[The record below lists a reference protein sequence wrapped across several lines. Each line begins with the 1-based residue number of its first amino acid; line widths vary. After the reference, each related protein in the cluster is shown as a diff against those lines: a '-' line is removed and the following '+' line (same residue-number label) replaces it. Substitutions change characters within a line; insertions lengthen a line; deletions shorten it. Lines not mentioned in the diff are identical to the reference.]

1 VVAGK
6 KELLVSLKFVLKLS
20 VFLVLVV
27 ITSMNIMAQDD
38 QPTSVV
44 IPGTIQS
51 KLGCPGDWLP
61 DCDKT
66 ALTYS
71 DKDQLWEATFDLSAG
86 SYEYKAALNG
96 TWDVNY
102 GLNAEAGGKNIPLV
116 LSEDTSVT
124 FIYSNETHWVTD
136 SVNSLIANVPGS
148 YQDEIGCPGDWQPD
162 CLRTLLQDPDGDGIY
177 TYTTSAIPAGDYEA
191 KVAVNGTWDVNY
203 GEDGAPGGANI
214 SFSVPGDKT
223 QAVFSFDSSTHIM
236 TITAGNSAPQVGNL
250 KQAQGQWVDQD
261 TIAWKIAGSDSA
273 LYRLFYSS
281 TAGLKLTDKG
291 VVGYDGFLKL
301 NVDANGLSDEILAKM
316 PQLAGYTALKLDAG
330 DVDKIPAILR
340 DLIAVAAF
348 DSGAFVDATAMQI
361 PGVLDALYHYD
372 GDLGVTFADSVPT
385 IRVWAPTAQNVRLHL
400 FDDSSAA
407 TEPDVQDMTEDTTT
421 GVWSISGAKDWY
433 GKYYVFEVTVYAPS
447 TGNMVVN
454 LVTDPYSV
462 SLSTNSERSQI
473 IDLSDPTLMPQGW
486 ETVAKPPLAAPE
498 DSVIYE
504 LHVRDFSAYDESVLA
519 ENRGRFTA
527 FTEANSNGMQHLKA
541 LADAGL
547 THVHLLPVFD
557 IATINENADERQEAD
572 RAALEA
578 MPPDSDQQQA
588 LVGQTK
594 DVDGYNWGYDPLH
607 YTVPEGSY
615 STNPDGIQRILE
627 FREMVQALNETG
639 LRVVMDV
646 VYNHTAASG
655 EDANSV
661 LDRIVPGYYQRLD
674 DKGRVENSTCCS
686 NTATEHFMMEKLM
699 LDSLRTWA
707 TQYKVDGFRF
717 DLMGHHMLS
726 NMNDVTT
733 MLHSL
738 TPDKDGVD
746 GATIYVYGEGWDF
759 GEVANNARGIN
770 ATQLN
775 IGGSGIGVFNDRVRD
790 SIRGG
795 SPFGD
800 LQKQGFIDG
809 LFYDPNELE
818 ARSVDEQRQ
827 ELNLFADRIRVN
839 LAGNLRDY
847 TFEDTNGDTV
857 KGSQIDYNG
866 SPTGYTLDP
875 QENISYASAHD
886 NETLFDVIQAKAP
899 LSATIQ
905 DRARMQQMSLS
916 LIMLSQG
923 IPFFQAGDELLRS
936 KSGDKNSY
944 NSGDW
949 FNTLDFTY
957 KSDGWGRGLALAGDN
972 QANWPIWQPL
982 LANPALMPTQQVI
995 MDTSAY
1001 FEDLLKIRKS
1011 SPLFR
1016 LQTADQVTNILSF
1029 ANTGKDQIPGLVV
1042 MVLDD
1047 PVSDD
1052 LDPEYAQIVVLFNA
1066 NTQAQNITLD
1076 AAKGLSFSLHPVQ
1089 ADGSDAV
1096 VKRALFD
1103 DDGGTFTVPGR
1114 TTAVFV
1120 LNDPIVN

>member
-1 VVAGK
+1 M
-6 KELLVSLKFVLKLS
+6 
-20 VFLVLVV
+20 
-27 ITSMNIMAQDD
+27 TSIGISAQAD
-38 QPTSVV
+38 QPTRVV

-51 KLGCPGDWLP
+51 KLGCPGDWQP

-71 DKDQLWEATFDLSAG
+71 DKDQLWEATFDLPAG
-86 SYEYKAALNG
+86 SYEYKVALNG

-102 GLNAEAGGKNIPLV
+102 GLHAEAGGKNIPLV
-116 LSEDTSVT
+116 LDKDTSVK
-124 FIYSNETHWVTD
+124 FIYSDETHWVTD

-148 YQDEIGCPGDWQPD
+148 YQSEIGCSGDWQPD

-177 TYTTSAIPAGDYEA
+177 TYPTTAIPAGDYEA

-203 GEDGAPGGANI
+203 GDGGAPGGANI
-214 SFSVPGDKT
+214 SFNVPADKT
-223 QAVFSFDSSTHIM
+223 PMVFSFDSSTHVM
-236 TITAGNSAPQVGNL
+236 TISASGSKPQVGNL
-250 KQAQGQWVDQD
+250 KQAQAQWVARD
-261 TIAWKIAGSDSA
+261 TIAWKIALTDGA

-281 TAGLKLTDKG
+281 TAELKLTDKG
-291 VVGYDGFLKL
+291 VVGYDGFLKIKA
-301 NVDANGLSDEILAKM
+301 DANGLSDAILTAM
-316 PQLAGYTALKLDAG
+316 PQLQGYSALKIDAA
-330 DVDKIPAILR
+330 DVGKIPVILR
-340 DLIAVAAF
+340 AQIAVAAF
-348 DSGAFVDATAMQI
+348 DKSGTLLDATGLQL
-361 PGVLDALYHYD
+361 PGVLDDVYRYDRAQD
-372 GDLGVTFADSVPT
+372 GDLGVSFSDGVPT
-385 IRVWAPTAQNVRLHL
+385 IRVWAPTAQKVRLHL
-400 FDDSSAA
+400 FDNSDAV
-407 TEPDVQDMTEDTTT
+407 TEPTVQDMNWDAKS

-433 GKYYVFEVTVYAPS
+433 GKYYLFEVTVYAPS
-447 TGNMVVN
+447 TGHIVTN

-473 IDLSDPTLMPQGW
+473 IDLNDPALMPPGW
-486 ETVAKPPLAAPE
+486 QTLAKPPLAAPE

-504 LHVRDFSAYDESVLA
+504 LHVRDFSAYDDSVSA
-519 ENRGRFTA
+519 GNRGKFTA

-541 LADAGL
+541 LAEAGL
-547 THVHLLPVFD
+547 THIHLLPVFD
-557 IATINENADERQEAD
+557 IATIDENTADDKEPD

-578 MPPDSDQQQA
+578 MPPDSNQQQA

-594 DVDGYNWGYDPLH
+594 DTDGYNWGYDPLH

-615 STNPDGIQRILE
+615 STNPDGTQRILE
-627 FREMVQALNETG
+627 FREMVQALNQTG

-646 VYNHTAASG
+646 VYNHTTASG

-661 LDRIVPGYYQRLD
+661 LDEIVPGYYQRLD

-686 NTATEHFMMEKLM
+686 NTATEHHMMEQLM
-699 LDSLRTWA
+699 LDSLHTWA
-707 TQYKVDGFRF
+707 TEYKVDGFRF
-717 DLMGHHMLS
+717 DLMGHHLLS
-726 NMNDVTT
+726 NMNDVTA

-738 TPDKDGVD
+738 TPAKDGVD
-746 GATIYVYGEGWDF
+746 GSSIYVYGEGWDF

-770 ATQLN
+770 ASQLN
-775 IGGSGIGVFNDRVRD
+775 LGGSGIGSFNDRVRD

-795 SPFGD
+795 NPFGD
-800 LQKQGFIDG
+800 LQKQGFING
-809 LFYDPNELE
+809 LFYDPNALE
-818 ARSVDEQRQ
+818 TRSSDDQRQ

-847 TFEDTNGDTV
+847 TFEDADGDTV

-866 SPTGYTLDP
+866 QPTGYTLDP

-899 LSATIQ
+899 ASATIE
-905 DRARMQQMSLS
+905 DRARMQMMGLS
-916 LIMLSQG
+916 LVMLSQG
-923 IPFFQAGDELLRS
+923 VPFFQAGDEMLRS

-949 FNTLDFTY
+949 FNALDFTY
-957 KSDGWGRGLALAGDN
+957 HSDGWGHGLALSGDN

-982 LANPALMPTQQVI
+982 LANPALMPSQQEI
-995 MDTSAY
+995 TDTSAY

-1016 LQTADQVTNILSF
+1016 LQTADQVKQILSF
-1029 ANTGKDQIPGLVV
+1029 ANTGKDQIPGLIV

-1047 PVSDD
+1047 PVKDA
-1052 LDPEYAQIVVLFNA
+1052 LDPHLAQIMVLFNA
-1066 NTQAQNITLD
+1066 NKEAQTFTLD
-1076 AAKGLSFSLHPVQ
+1076 AAKGLPFHLHPVQ
-1089 ADGSDAV
+1089 ADGSDST
-1096 VKRALFD
+1096 VKRSSFD
-1103 DDGGTFTVPGR
+1103 EDTGTFTVPGR
-1114 TTAVFV
+1114 TTAVFL

>member
-1 VVAGK
+1 M
-6 KELLVSLKFVLKLS
+6 SLKFLFILPILFV
-20 VFLVLVV
+20 VV
-27 ITSMNIMAQDD
+27 IVTSMSVTAQED
-38 QPTSVV
+38 QPTMVV

-51 KLGCPGDWLP
+51 ALGCPGDWQP
-61 DCDKT
+61 DCAVT

-71 DKDQLWEATFDLSAG
+71 DKDQLWEATFDLPAG
-86 SYEYKAALNG
+86 SYEYKVALNG

-116 LSEDTSVT
+116 LDKDTSVK

-136 SVNSLIANVPGS
+136 SINSLIANVPGS
-148 YQDEIGCPGDWQPD
+148 YQSEIGCPDDWQPD
-162 CLRTLLQDPDGDGIY
+162 CLRSLLQDPDGDGIY
-177 TYTTSAIPAGDYEA
+177 TYTTTAIPAGDYEA

-214 SFSVPGDKT
+214 AFNIPTDKT
-223 QAVFSFDSSTHIM
+223 QAVFSFDSSTHMM
-236 TITAGNSAPQVGNL
+236 TITAGDAAPQIGNL
-250 KQAQGQWVDQD
+250 KQAQAQWVTRN
-261 TIAWKIAGSDSA
+261 TIAWRVSGDSGT

-281 TAGLKLTDKG
+281 TAGLKLTEKG
-291 VVGYDGFLKL
+291 VIGYDGFLKL
-301 NVDANGLSDEILAKM
+301 SLDTNGLSASSVLSKF
-316 PQLAGYTALKLDAG
+316 PQLAGYSALTVNLADIGKL
-330 DVDKIPAILR
+330 PTILR
-340 DLIAVAAF
+340 DQIAVAAF
-348 DSGAFVDATAMQI
+348 DSKGTLLDATAMQI
-361 PGVLDALYHYD
+361 PGVLDDLYRYE
-372 GDLGVTFADSVPT
+372 GDLGVTFADGVPR

-400 FDDSSAA
+400 FDDSSPA
-407 TEPDVQDMTEDTTT
+407 TEPTVADMSEDGTT
-421 GVWSISGAKDWY
+421 GVWSIRGAKDWY
-433 GKYYVFEVTVYAPS
+433 GKYYLFEVTVYAPS

-473 IDLSDPTLMPQGW
+473 IDLNDPALMPDAWQ
-486 ETVAKPPLAAPE
+486 TVAKPPLAAPE

-504 LHVRDFSAYDESVLA
+504 LHVRDFSAYDESVSP
-519 ENRGRFTA
+519 ENRGKFTA
-527 FTEANSNGMQHLKA
+527 FTETASNGMQHLQA
-541 LADAGL
+541 MAEAGL

-557 IATINENADERQEAD
+557 IATINENADERHEPD

-578 MPPDSDQQQA
+578 LPRDSDQQQV

-594 DVDGYNWGYDPLH
+594 DVDSYNWGYDPLH

-615 STNPDGIQRILE
+615 STNPDGTQRILE
-627 FREMVQALNETG
+627 FREMVQALNQTG

-646 VYNHTAASG
+646 VYNHTTASG

-726 NMNDVTT
+726 NMNDVTA

-738 TPDKDGVD
+738 TPNKDGVD
-746 GATIYVYGEGWDF
+746 GSAIYVYGEGWDF

-795 SPFGD
+795 NPFGD

-809 LFYDPNELE
+809 LYYDPNELE
-818 ARSVDEQRQ
+818 TRSADEQKQ

-839 LAGNLRDY
+839 LTGNLRDY
-847 TFEDTNGDTV
+847 TFENANGEIV

-899 LSATIQ
+899 ASATIA
-905 DRARMQQMSLS
+905 DRARMQQMGLS
-916 LIMLSQG
+916 LVMLSQG
-923 IPFFQAGDELLRS
+923 VPFFQAGDELLRS

-949 FNTLDFTY
+949 FNALDFTY
-957 KSDGWGRGLALAGDN
+957 KTDGWGRGLALAGDN
-972 QANWPIWQPL
+972 QSNWPIWQPL
-982 LANPALMPTQQVI
+982 LANPALMPTQQI
-995 MDTSAY
+995 ITDTSAY
-1001 FEDLLKIRKS
+1001 FEDMLRIRKS

-1016 LQTADQVTNILSF
+1016 LQTADQVAQVLSF
-1029 ANTGKDQIPGLVV
+1029 ANTGVDQVPGLIV

-1047 PVSDD
+1047 PVAEG
-1052 LDPEYAQIVVLFNA
+1052 LDSEYSQIVVLFNA
-1066 NTQAQNITLD
+1066 NTQAQSFTLD
-1076 AAKGLSFSLHPVQ
+1076 AAKGLPFYLHPIQ
-1089 ADGSDAV
+1089 ANGSDPT
-1096 VKRALFD
+1096 VKRSSFD
-1103 DDGGTFTVPGR
+1103 ESSGAFTVPAR